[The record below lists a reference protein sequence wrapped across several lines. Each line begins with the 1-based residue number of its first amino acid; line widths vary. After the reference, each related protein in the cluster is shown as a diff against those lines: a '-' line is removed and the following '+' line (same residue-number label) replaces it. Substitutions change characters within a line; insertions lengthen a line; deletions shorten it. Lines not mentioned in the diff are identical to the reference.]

1 MIDSNKKY
9 LVVARHGQSFA
20 NRRLK
25 KEKNGIKY
33 SLAGSDASIGLTAR
47 GKNQARNSGNKLQS
61 LFFGENRFRRM
72 YANRFERVRQSGHLM
87 RSRFD
92 YSVECVED
100 KRLEKRSYGVFW
112 NLTYRGV
119 QELYPDEYAIFQA
132 LGPLRYRPPEGEN
145 YNDLFERVQNFCDE
159 EALASFEGNQLV
171 VTSSAVMLAF
181 RRLFAGLNDAD
192 LVDMYENMHIGNGD
206 FDVYEFDEQLGT
218 WKLKY
223 IYACK
228 FAGRPQAFRA
238 A

>member
-72 YANRFERVRQSGHLM
+72 YANRFERVRQSGRLM

-92 YSVECVED
+92 YAVECVED

-132 LGPLRYRPPEGEN
+132 LGPLRYRPPGGEN
-145 YNDLFERVQNFCDE
+145 YNDLFERVENFCDE
-159 EALASFEGNQLV
+159 EALVSFEGNQLV

-181 RRLFAGLNDAD
+181 RRLYAGLKDAE
-192 LVDMYENMHIGNGD
+192 LVEMYENMHIGNGD

>member
-1 MIDSNKKY
+1 MIDSKKRY

-33 SLAGSDASIGLTAR
+33 SLAGSDTSIGLTAR
-47 GKNQARNSGNKLQS
+47 GKNQARNSGAALQK
-61 LFFGENRFRRM
+61 LFFGECRFRRM
-72 YANRFERVRQSGHLM
+72 YANRFERVRQSGLLI

-100 KRLEKRSYGVFW
+100 KRLEKRSYGKFW

-119 QELYPDEYAIFQA
+119 QELYADEYALFQSQ
-132 LGPLRYRPPEGEN
+132 GPLLYRPPGGEN
-145 YNDLFERVQNFCDE
+145 YFDLFERVREFCDE
-159 EALASFEGNQLV
+159 QQISSFSGNQLV
-171 VTSSAVMLAF
+171 VTSSAVMLTF
-181 RRLFAGLNDAD
+181 RRLYAGLSDAE
-192 LVDMYENMHIGNGD
+192 LVEQYESMQIGNGD
-206 FDVYEFDEQLGT
+206 FDIYEFDEGLGT

-223 IYACK
+223 IFAAK
-228 FAGRPQAFRA
+228 LAGRPQAFRA

>member
-61 LFFGENRFRRM
+61 LFSGENRFRRM
-72 YANRFERVRQSGHLM
+72 YANRFERVRQSGRLM

-100 KRLEKRSYGVFW
+100 KRLEKRSYGAFW

-132 LGPLRYRPPEGEN
+132 LGPLRYRPPGGEN
-145 YNDLFERVQNFCDE
+145 YNDLFERVENFCDE

-181 RRLFAGLNDAD
+181 RRLYAGLKDAE
-192 LVDMYENMHIGNGD
+192 LVEMYESMHIGNGD

>member
-33 SLAGSDASIGLTAR
+33 SLAGSDTSIGLTAR
-47 GKNQARNSGNKLQS
+47 GKNQARNSGAMLQA
-61 LFFGENRFRRM
+61 LFTGVCRFRRM
-72 YANRFERVRQSGHLM
+72 YVNQFERVRHSARLI
-87 RSRFD
+87 RSQFD
-92 YSVECVED
+92 YSLDCKED
-100 KRLEKRSYGVFW
+100 KRLEKRSYGLFW

-119 QELYPDEYAIFQA
+119 QELHPEEYELFLAQGA
-132 LGPLRYRPPEGEN
+132 LLYRPPEGEN
-145 YNDLFERVQNFCDE
+145 YFDLFDRVQDFCDE
-159 EALASFEGNQLV
+159 EEVASFDGNQLL

-181 RRLFAGLNDAD
+181 RRMYAGLNDD
-192 LVDMYENMHIGNGD
+192 ELVEMYESMHIGNGD
-206 FDVYEFDEQLGT
+206 FDVYEYDEALGT

-223 IYACK
+223 IYCAK

>member
-72 YANRFERVRQSGHLM
+72 YANRFERVRQSGRLM

-119 QELYPDEYAIFQA
+119 QELYPSEYAIFQA
-132 LGPLRYRPPEGEN
+132 LGPLRYRPPGGEN
-145 YNDLFERVQNFCDE
+145 YNDLFERVENFCDE

-181 RRLFAGLNDAD
+181 RRLYAGLKDAE
-192 LVDMYENMHIGNGD
+192 LVEMYENMHIGNGD

>member
-72 YANRFERVRQSGHLM
+72 YANRFERVRQTGRLM

-92 YSVECVED
+92 YSVECIED

-119 QELYPDEYAIFQA
+119 QELYPSEYAIFQS
-132 LGPLRYRPPEGEN
+132 LGPLRYRPPGGEN
-145 YNDLFERVQNFCDE
+145 YNDLFERVQDFCDE
-159 EALASFEGNQLV
+159 EALASFDGNQLV
-171 VTSSAVMLAF
+171 VTSSAVMLTF
-181 RRLFAGLNDAD
+181 RRLFAGLSDAD
-192 LVDMYENMHIGNGD
+192 LVEQYESMHIGNGD

-223 IYACK
+223 IYAAK